1 MFGDLNYFGLVSLV
15 LSYKFIGSSLVA
27 NKERD
32 NNIHIYN
39 NQEKIT
45 RKITRG
51 KITAITAK
59 TESKR
64 VEEAQINRT
73 KRETHQKTLKEE
85 EINNEG
91 KEHAEEKHIRGIGIR
106 KINCKV

>member
-39 NQEKIT
+39 NQEGIT

-73 KRETHQKTLKEE
+73 KGEIHQKTLKEKT
-85 EINNEG
+85 NNQKR
-91 KEHAEEKHIRGIGIR
+91 KEYAEEKH
-106 KINCKV
+106 V